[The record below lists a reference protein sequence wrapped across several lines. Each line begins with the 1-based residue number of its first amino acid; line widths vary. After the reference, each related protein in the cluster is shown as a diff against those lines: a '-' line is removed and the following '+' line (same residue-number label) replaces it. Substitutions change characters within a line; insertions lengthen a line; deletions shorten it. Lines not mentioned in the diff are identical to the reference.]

1 MIFLQSFFQVAVH
14 FADLHDT
21 PGRMKAKG
29 VIRKQVQWA
38 ESRAFFFW
46 RLRRRLCEFTTVNAC
61 GAQAEAGQR
70 KHAIAALRT
79 WFLTQQGGTES
90 EWEDDRS
97 MVEWF
102 QEHAEQVQAYTA
114 QVRSQ
119 ACVGEISQKLSELV
133 RTATGAQGVNTADV
147 LRQALAVLP
156 EAERAEFL
164 SALTGS
170 N

>member
-1 MIFLQSFFQVAVH
+1 MH

-46 RLRRRLCEFTTVNAC
+46 RLRRRLCEFSTVNAC

-79 WFLTQQGGTES
+79 WFISQQGGTES
-90 EWEDDRS
+90 EWEDDRG

-102 QEHAEQVQAYTA
+102 QEHDAELQAYTA
-114 QVRSQ
+114 AVRSQ
-119 ACVGEISQKLSELV
+119 ACVGEIRSKLSELV
-133 RTATGAQGVNTADV
+133 RTAAGAQVHGVNTTEV
-147 LRQALAVLP
+147 LRQALAGLP
-156 EAERAEFL
+156 ETERAEIL
-164 SALTGS
+164 SALASS

>member
-1 MIFLQSFFQVAVH
+1 MAVH

-90 EWEDDRS
+90 EWEDDRG

-102 QEHAEQVQAYTA
+102 QENAVQVQAYTA
-114 QVRSQ
+114 EVRSQ
-119 ACVGEISQKLSELV
+119 ACVGEIRAKLSELV
-133 RTATGAQGVNTADV
+133 RAATSAQGVNTAEV
-147 LRQALAVLP
+147 LRQALTGLQD
-156 EAERAEFL
+156 AERAEIL
-164 SALTGS
+164 SALAGT